1 MGQHKIVMLGVG
13 SKEDCMCVGS
23 DIKGID
29 AQYMGLTRI
38 T

>member
-1 MGQHKIVMLGVG
+1 MVLLGVG

-29 AQYMGLTRI
+29 ARYMGQTRI